1 MKTLAI
7 SVKARPQVGKS
18 STRALRNQGNV
29 PCVLYGGEKQVTF
42 YAHENDFRK
51 LVYTPDTFLVELD
64 IEGSKTKAVMQ
75 DIQFH
80 PVTDKILHIDFLEV
94 FDNKPV
100 TVSLPVILQG
110 IALGVRNGGNL
121 LFRRPKIITKGL
133 ISNLPDSISINVEDL
148 AIGMFI
154 YIKDISI
161 DGCEFL
167 APPNSVV
174 VGVKTARTAILE
186 TVDNEEDEES
196 SEESESSS
204 SNEEGKE
211 RGRWFREQ
219 RVLIL
224 NEIFDSG
231 SWQSWGTIYV

>member
-167 APPNSVV
+167 APPSSVV

-196 SEESESSS
+196 TEESEASS
-204 SNEEGKE
+204 SNEEEKKE
-211 RGRWFREQ
+211 G
-219 RVLIL
+219 
-224 NEIFDSG
+224 DG
-231 SWQSWGTIYV
+231 SENKES